1 MNGFECLDFFRS
13 NPTRLPDAVLLDVMM
28 PGMDGFEVC
37 SKLRSPEGQFALG
50 PSELPII
57 MLSARE
63 PVPSSIIQGLL
74 SGSNDCASVRPS
86 VRPFVRSLPL
96 CICSLFTALL
106 FLWDL
111 IRSVYVTYRLFLL
124 MLELTPRPSRAPL
137 APPALQTCP
146 SRSRSRCCRRA

>member
-86 VRPFVRSLPL
+86 RPSVRPSVRS
-96 CICSLFTALL
+96 FVA
-106 FLWDL
+106 
-111 IRSVYVTYRLFLL
+111 SVYLFAVHCTAFPLGPHSFRLFYSKPASNL
-124 MLELTPRPSRAPL
+124 SRIGFDTSSL
-137 APPALQTCP
+137 
-146 SRSRSRCCRRA
+146 

>member
-86 VRPFVRSLPL
+86 VRPSVRSFVRCL
-96 CICSLFTALL
+96 CVSVRCSLHCFSFGTSFVPSILL
-106 FLWDL
+106 TGY
-111 IRSVYVTYRLFLL
+111 SY
-124 MLELTPRPSRAPL
+124 
-137 APPALQTCP
+137 
-146 SRSRSRCCRRA
+146 